1 MDFPDS
7 QVVKTLLSNA
17 GRGDSIPGLRAK
29 IPHATK
35 WLSPCSEAREWLH
48 TATKTQHSQS

>member
-29 IPHATK
+29 IPHALWPK
-35 WLSPCSEAREWLH
+35 KSKHKVEAIL
-48 TATKTQHSQS
+48 